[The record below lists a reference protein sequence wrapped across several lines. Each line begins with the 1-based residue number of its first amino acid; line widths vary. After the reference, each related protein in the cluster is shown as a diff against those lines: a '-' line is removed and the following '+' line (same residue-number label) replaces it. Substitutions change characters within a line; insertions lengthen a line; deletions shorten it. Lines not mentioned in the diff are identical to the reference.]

1 MKNSEEQAE
10 RRVGRGRE
18 PAAEMRPEEVIRLVD
33 RLKKSGVEVW
43 LDGGWCVDALLGE
56 RRRPHDDL
64 DLVVDL
70 RDVPQLQETLSQERY
85 ELLGGAAP
93 ISFEMVDPE
102 GRQVDVHPVAFDE
115 NGDER
120 LQDALRRRLDLPGI
134 WVCRQRRD
142 SRPTGALPDARSADA
157 LSYRLR
163 ALIMKRSAPCRSDS
177 ALNCRLVIRHLH
189 EQTQNPGS
197 RRHPKT
203 PRLAPQQH
211 REGFSLSSYNTK
223 GSAQAR

>member
-1 MKNSEEQAE
+1 
-10 RRVGRGRE
+10 
-18 PAAEMRPEEVIRLVD
+18 
-33 RLKKSGVEVW
+33 
-43 LDGGWCVDALLGE
+43 LLGE

-120 LQDALRRRLDLPGI
+120 LQMRSGEDWIYPASGFAGKGEIHGQQVHCLTPEVQML
-134 WVCRQRRD
+134 CH
-142 SRPTGALPDARSADA
+142 TG
-157 LSYRLR
+157 Y
-163 ALIMKRSAPCRSDS
+163 
-177 ALNCRLVIRHLH
+177 
-189 EQTQNPGS
+189 E
-197 RRHPKT
+197 
-203 PRLAPQQH
+203 
-211 REGFSLSSYNTK
+211 LSS
-223 GSAQAR
+223 